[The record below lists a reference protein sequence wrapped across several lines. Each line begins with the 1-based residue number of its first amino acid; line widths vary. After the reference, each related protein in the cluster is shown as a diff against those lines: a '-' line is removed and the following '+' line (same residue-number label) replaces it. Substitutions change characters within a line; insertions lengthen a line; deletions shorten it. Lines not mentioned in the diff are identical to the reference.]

1 MNNSLVKENYPIY
14 LTDMLSAASV
24 YTTGNELNYCLNTT
38 VGVRQVRRHGIQPA
52 EYKWPITQ
60 HDVIA
65 EHWEEKEEL
74 PPLHPLCIHTHTVS
88 NTHAIHNPPL
98 PPPSWIWKGKQRQ
111 GWVEVGYVVVFLFTW
126 TLMFPRSFET
136 FCSRPRREARLQA
149 SVSLIALI
157 STRCQGRKKR
167 K

>member
-74 PPLHPLCIHTHTVS
+74 PPLHPLCIHTHTHSVS
-88 NTHAIHNPPL
+88 NTHT
-98 PPPSWIWKGKQRQ
+98 Q
-111 GWVEVGYVVVFLFTW
+111 YT
-126 TLMFPRSFET
+126 TPRSHPHPGFEKGN
-136 FCSRPRREARLQA
+136 RDR
-149 SVSLIALI
+149 
-157 STRCQGRKKR
+157 GG
-167 K
+167 